1 MILKIVKLD
10 LPRGM
15 KDLQYEELRNI
26 SFIRDKFVETAEIF
40 DFIQIEPST
49 LELLSTLEAKSG
61 PSIIEETYSFTDKG
75 GRDVALRFDLTI
87 GLSRFVSMRRDLKL
101 PIKLSSFGGVWRY
114 DEPQQG
120 RYRYFHQWDIE
131 IFGSKDV
138 DADAEVIEFVSFF
151 LRKLGIDF
159 IIAINHRSI
168 LEEYLNK
175 FLGITDNLDVSEM
188 MRAIDKLSKKSS
200 EQVINEYKEKLD
212 SISLQKFIQFV
223 SFNGTPEKIL
233 KNDKLKEFKSS
244 GNLLDLV
251 DSLKSR
257 QVKNVMIDFR
267 VVRGLDYY
275 SGIVFEAKQRV
286 SQVGSLVGGGRYDRL
301 TEAFGRK
308 ELHATGAAGGVERIL
323 TALKDKSTKIL
334 QRPLIYVAYD
344 SKLEKKH
351 ALEVVSIL
359 RNLRY
364 SADYDINGRSINKQF
379 HEASLKNALAIIIV
393 SLDEFK
399 KGIVTIKT
407 GGEEQKQNITEIG
420 KYLEQIIKPI

>member
-1 MILKIVKLD
+1 MKLD

-26 SFIRDKFVETAEIF
+26 SYIRDKFVETAEIF

-49 LELLSTLEAKSG
+49 LELLSTLEVKSG
-61 PSIIEETYSFTDKG
+61 ASIIEETYSFTDKG

-114 DEPQQG
+114 DEPQLG

-131 IFGSKDV
+131 IFGSQDV

-151 LRKLGIDF
+151 LRKLGIEYV
-159 IIAINHRSI
+159 IAINHRSI
-168 LEEYLNK
+168 LEEYLYK
-175 FLGITDNLDVSEM
+175 FLGITDNLDVGEM

-200 EQVINEYKEKLD
+200 EQIINEYKEKLD
-212 SISLQKFIQFV
+212 SNSLQKFIQFV
-223 SFNGTPEKIL
+223 SFNGPPEKIL
-233 KNDKLKEFKSS
+233 ENDKLREFESS
-244 GNLLDLV
+244 NTLFDLI

-257 QVKNVMIDFR
+257 QIKNVIVDFR

-275 SGIVFEAKQRV
+275 SGIVFEAKEPS
-286 SQVGSLVGGGRYDRL
+286 SQIGSLVGGGRYDKL

-308 ELHATGAAGGVERIL
+308 DLYATGAAGGVERIL
-323 TALKDKSTKIL
+323 TAIKDKSTKIS
-334 QRPLIYVAYD
+334 QKPLIYVAYG
-344 SKLEKKH
+344 SKQEKNH

-359 RNLRY
+359 RNLGY

-379 HEASLKNALAIIIV
+379 HEASLKSALAIIIV
-393 SLDEFK
+393 SLNEFK

-407 GGEEQKQNITEIG
+407 GVKEQKQSITEIG
-420 KYLEQIIKPI
+420 KYLEQIISLV